1 MHMVLFMRII
11 GEKGGGQVAGVVV
24 EDGAVQCNVCPC
36 VVESIYY
43 YYDYYF
49 KMPQEL

>member
-11 GEKGGGQVAGVVV
+11 GEKGAGKWTGVVV

-43 YYDYYF
+43 HHYYF